1 MIQHSAIY
9 GILSEVKHATNLV
22 NKFKWHVNTNTTKHV
37 TTNTLL
43 NEVLLTLPT
52 KFYTNSNG

>member
-1 MIQHSAIY
+1 MIKHSAIY

-37 TTNTLL
+37 TTNTLP

-52 KFYTNSNG
+52 KLYTNRNG